1 MICPSCGKKLVKGKT
16 NVFCSGYKEGC
27 KFSIPYTLCQKKL
40 TDNQIQ
46 MLISSQRTNV
56 IKGFTSKGGK
66 PFDASLKIDGQG
78 KIEFVF
84 PTAKKGKKK

>member
-1 MICPSCGKKLVKGKT
+1 
-16 NVFCSGYKEGC
+16 
-27 KFSIPYTLCQKKL
+27 
-40 TDNQIQ
+40 

-56 IKGFTSKGGK
+56 IKGFISKGGK